1 MDQALR
7 FEEIAGRLI
16 DTPGIHAIRWSDR
29 EAGHV
34 VTIDWTGAAPEEK
47 QAIKAA
53 ADKIVDANPTHA
65 FVITM
70 AGE

>member
-1 MDQALR
+1 MNNTLK

-16 DTPGIHAIRWSDR
+16 GAPGIHAIRWRDH
-29 EAGHV
+29 EAAHV
-34 VTIDWTGAAPEEK
+34 VTIDWTGTTPEEK
-47 QAIKAA
+47 QTIKAA
-53 ADKIVDANPTHA
+53 ADKIVKANPTHL